1 MPEGTREGDEGT
13 CARGGRPCGGRGMG
27 RLYRFAEPLI
37 LISLCRRGRAHGYE
51 LLDEVNAT
59 SLSDREAPIDT
70 GVLYR
75 TLRALEA
82 AGLLV
87 SDWETEGGGAARRVY
102 ELTGAGAEHL
112 ERWADHLERIA
123 AAMARA
129 AAGAREALAD
139 RADRREDPSA
149 PAGGPGPTAPGDG
162 PGDGR
167 DFEGG
172 PARP

>member
-1 MPEGTREGDEGT
+1 MPGGKCAHEGGH
-13 CARGGRPCGGRGMG
+13 CGGRGMG
-27 RLYRFAEPLI
+27 RLYRFAEPLV
-37 LISLCRRGRAHGYE
+37 LIALCRRGRAHGYE

-87 SDWETEGGGAARRVY
+87 SDWETSGGGAARRVY
-102 ELTGAGAEHL
+102 ELTEAGAEHL
-112 ERWADHLERIA
+112 ERWAGHLERIA
-123 AAMARA
+123 SAMARTA
-129 AAGAREALAD
+129 EGAREALAA
-139 RADRREDPSA
+139 RAGAPRGAPPEEPDPATSGDGEDPE
-149 PAGGPGPTAPGDG
+149 GD
-162 PGDGR
+162 
-167 DFEGG
+167 